1 MKPATFLTNKKFLLS
16 LAVLAGAVF
25 LFSIGFWIQEKIV
38 DSAEQNARMYTTA
51 IQTHGDDQLN
61 YSIDTQQG
69 KILTTVTLKT
79 VDTVKFPEM
88 NKEFAYVKKTEER
101 YTQHEREVC
110 ETEYRTETRTVSVP
124 DGDGGYTTEEEEVE
138 VPYEECHQETYYSW
152 DETNHWEVEAN
163 KINMAGREYPKAMF
177 SLGSHNID
185 AKDIIPG
192 ATGEYIRKEAD
203 TWIDFNFF
211 DSDDEG
217 DIRTGYEVTDLP
229 QSGTVFLNTVGALS
243 PVSGGRI
250 GLSSESPATQV
261 KNAQNAANTQKTI
274 FWVFWWILIIAEL
287 GFGIY
292 GVWFYEES
300 YY

>member
-16 LAVLAGAVF
+16 LAVVAGAVF
-25 LFSIGFWIQEKIV
+25 LFTIGFWIEAKIV

-61 YSIDTQQG
+61 YSIDTHQG
-69 KILTTVTLKT
+69 KILTTVTLKA

-101 YTQHEREVC
+101 YTRHERTVC
-110 ETEYRTETRTVSVP
+110 ETKYRTETHTVSVP
-124 DGDGGYTTEEEEVE
+124 DGDGGYTTETETEE

-152 DETNHWEVEAN
+152 DEINHWEVEAT
-163 KINMAGREYPKAMF
+163 KINMAGREYPKSMF

-203 TWIDFNFF
+203 VFIDFNWF

-229 QSGTVFLNTVGALS
+229 QSGTVFLDTVGAVS
-243 PVSGGRI
+243 AVSGGRI
-250 GLSSESPATQV
+250 SLSSQSPKEQV

-274 FWVFWWILIIAEL
+274 FRVFWTILILAEL
-287 GFGIY
+287 LGLGY
-292 GVWFYEES
+292 AVWS
-300 YY
+300 YQEY